1 MRIIDESTPLEGHGT
16 VTSLVV
22 KPEGKSE
29 RIEYALQTE
38 HVVRVSVNGEPV
50 MNLTCSPSHILE
62 LVVGRLFTEN
72 MISGVD
78 EVGEVRLCEHA
89 TRVLVELATR
99 VAAPASADDMVEDV
113 GTCYVEKRTVNSM
126 IKRDE
131 DLPQL
136 EPIAWEPED
145 IFALARV
152 FEGDTPMHKRTY
164 GVHSC
169 YLARGSEV
177 LYCCED
183 LGRHNAFDKVIGCA
197 LVDGIDLRS
206 CTVFTS
212 GRVPTDMA
220 LKAVRARIPIM
231 VSKAVPTDLAVQMAQ
246 EHKLTLI
253 CSAHPDS
260 FVVVNDPR

>member
-1 MRIIDESTPLEGHGT
+1 MRIIDESTPLEEHG
-16 VTSLVV
+16 VRASWVM
-22 KPEGKSE
+22 KPGCEPEQSA
-29 RIEYALQTE
+29 YDLPAE
-38 HVVRVSVNGEPV
+38 HVVRVSVGGEPT
-50 MNLTCSPSHILE
+50 MSLTCTPRHIVE

-72 MISGVD
+72 VISGVD
-78 EVGEVRLCEHA
+78 EIEEVRLCAGE
-89 TRVLVELATR
+89 TQVLVELF
-99 VAAPASADDMVEDV
+99 PSADVPANAGAVVEDV
-113 GTCYVEKRTVNSM
+113 GTCYVERRSVSSL
-126 IKRDE
+126 IRRDE
-131 DLPQL
+131 NLPQL
-136 EPIAWEPED
+136 DPISWTPED
-145 IFALARV
+145 VFTLARV
-152 FEGDTPMHKRTY
+152 FKGDAPMHKKTY
-164 GVHSC
+164 GAHSC

-197 LVDGIDLRS
+197 LMDGVDLRE

-231 VSKAVPTDLAVQMAQ
+231 VSKAVPTDLAVRMAQ